1 MHTWHYKYGNAA
13 QIINALASF
22 NWEQALSKSSI
33 HKKISILNKTIMNVM
48 SNYIPNGIK
57 VFDD

>member
-1 MHTWHYKYGNAA
+1 MHTWHYKCGNAA
-13 QIINALASF
+13 QISNALASF

-33 HKKISILNKTIMNVM
+33 HQKISILNKTIMNVM